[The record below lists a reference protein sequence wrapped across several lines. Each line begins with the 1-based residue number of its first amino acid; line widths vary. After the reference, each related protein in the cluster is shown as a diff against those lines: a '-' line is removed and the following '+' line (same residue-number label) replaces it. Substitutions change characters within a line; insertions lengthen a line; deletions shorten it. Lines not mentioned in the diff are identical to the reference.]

1 MSKIPRVELEE
12 MGPALDLRI
21 VQSRWA
27 SDDLRREATKIPKEL
42 KPKKMKNITTNV
54 MKEKVGRVFVPTQDI
69 SKLVPATIKGL
80 RRKRKRQDW
89 EEVEERDIQE
99 NSSSHQRQ
107 SHTNNNTITT
117 ESDNN
122 NNNNNNNT
130 SLSSSTP
137 SLKKTK
143 TDI

>member
-1 MSKIPRVELEE
+1 VELEE

-21 VQSRWA
+21 VQCRWA

-54 MKEKVGRVFVPTQDI
+54 MKEKIGRVFVPTQDI

-89 EEVEERDIQE
+89 EEVEERAIQE
-99 NSSSHQRQ
+99 DSLSNQHQ
-107 SHTNNNTITT
+107 SHPNITT

-122 NNNNNNNT
+122 NNLLLS
-130 SLSSSTP
+130 SLSS

-143 TDI
+143 TDS